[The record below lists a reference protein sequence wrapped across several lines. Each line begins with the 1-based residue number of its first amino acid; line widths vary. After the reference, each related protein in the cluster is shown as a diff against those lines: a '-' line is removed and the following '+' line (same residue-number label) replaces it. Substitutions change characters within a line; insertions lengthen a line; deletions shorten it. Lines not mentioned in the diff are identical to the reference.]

1 MNRVLIVGASGF
13 IGQHLVGRL
22 TESSDYQVSGTYNSM
37 VPEIEGCGWIQ
48 ADLADRQQMEEAFHL
63 ARPGLVVHLAAMADV
78 NQCESEPDR
87 ATRVNV
93 GGTENVVSLSAEY
106 RAKVVYLSTEY
117 VFRGDRGHY
126 AESDSPEPT
135 THYGQTKWEAE
146 QSVAQYSYPWSIV
159 RTSLVYGWHPRAD
172 RANLVSR
179 VIDSLSHG
187 RPAYGHTDMY
197 RSPVYVEDL
206 VEGIIKVMGEDYTGI
221 SHIAGPEWVH
231 MGEFVH
237 AVAQVFQL
245 DSSLVVQ
252 TEAPA
257 EGASGSRPNLLGLD
271 STQTL
276 RRLGFQPQ
284 DMVSGLKDM
293 QTKRREIP

>member
-13 IGQHLVGRL
+13 IGQHLVRRL
-22 TESSDYQVSGTYNSM
+22 TVSSGYQISGTCNSI
-37 VPEIEGCGWIQ
+37 VPEIENCRWIQ
-48 ADLADRQQMEEAFHL
+48 ADLTDRRQMEETFHL
-63 ARPGLVVHLAAMADV
+63 ARPDLVVHLAAMADV
-78 NQCESEPDR
+78 NQCESEPGR
-87 ATRVNV
+87 ATQMNV
-93 GGTENVVSLSAEY
+93 GGTENVVSISAEY
-106 RAKVVYLSTEY
+106 RARLVYLSTEY
-117 VFRGDRGHY
+117 VFGGDQGHY
-126 AESDSPEPT
+126 SESDSPKPT

-146 QSVAQYSYPWSIV
+146 QAVARYSYPWSIV

-187 RPAYGHTDMY
+187 RPAYGYTDMY

-206 VEGIIKVMGEDYTGI
+206 VEGTMKVMGEDYTGI

-237 AVAQVFQL
+237 AVAQVFNL
-245 DSSLVVQ
+245 DNSLVVE
-252 TEAPA
+252 TEAPTD
-257 EGASGSRPNLLGLD
+257 GASGSRPNLLGLD

-293 QTKRREIP
+293 QTRRREIP